1 MLQKRNNTPKITIY
15 IVNKNYSNYLE
26 EAILSSLRQTYV
38 NKEILIIDDNSND
51 NSYSILKKFKK
62 YQNKIIFLRKK
73 NLNLIKNSN
82 Y

>member
-38 NKEILIIDDNSND
+38 KRNLIIDDNSND

-62 YQNKIIFLRKK
+62 YQNIRIF
-73 NLNLIKNSN
+73 
-82 Y
+82 